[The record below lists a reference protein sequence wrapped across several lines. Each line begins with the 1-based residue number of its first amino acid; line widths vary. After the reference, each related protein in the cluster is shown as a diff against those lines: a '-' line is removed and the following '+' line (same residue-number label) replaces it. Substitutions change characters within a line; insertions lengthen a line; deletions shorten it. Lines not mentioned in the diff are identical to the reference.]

1 MMSIYDSI
9 TFLLRHFCNFKI
21 DSATSKL
28 KLRPSLELKVLFLRW
43 MKAVVVVVAAV
54 VAAAAVVAV
63 STVHLPR
70 HQNFLVLSLTLF
82 QLQSCWC

>member
-1 MMSIYDSI
+1 M
-9 TFLLRHFCNFKI
+9 
-21 DSATSKL
+21 
-28 KLRPSLELKVLFLRW
+28 
-43 MKAVVVVVAAV
+43 VVAAV
-54 VAAAAVVAV
+54 VVAAAVVAV